1 MEKRFISLTWMV
13 GAIIFTALL
22 FIMAFPLQSM
32 ASENIKLIIDQEQV
46 EITPAPIIDNGRTLV
61 PIRLISEKLGAI
73 VNWDQD
79 NRTIHIQKGER
90 SVLLR
95 LDNRLIDFREVT
107 SIYSLA
113 DVAPKLIGDRTFVPL
128 RLVSNALGVSID
140 WDGNSR
146 TIYINSKESV
156 DFSPFFDITLPSVKP
171 GQNITGLTHLQLH
184 SVSGLPSNTAQ
195 VSFQLLDPNTGQ
207 GPVIAR
213 GINANGVYPW
223 LPDPAYS
230 GLRLLAAGL
239 YDQEGRFLA
248 GTVTPVQITV
258 NPQVTLTGI
267 AEAQQVSGT
276 LSIGVNANFLAEY
289 VKYEITHLDTGKVI
303 VSEEMDPQ
311 GAYSW
316 TPQLADNGNMAFR
329 ALAYDRLGQVYTS
342 SQINIKS
349 LVERKLEL
357 RGIAAGTVV
366 EKPVTLWLS
375 RNFPVTQVEYLMKN
389 VSTGEER
396 MLARFNGYSSYGW
409 FPGPEQAG
417 TWEVLAR
424 VYDTVGNSYT
434 SNPIVIQVTG
444 APKLLLEAVAPNQV
458 VTETLKLKSKA
469 NVPLS
474 SIEYRM
480 LTTDNKFKS
489 RLAGGSD
496 GGAEYTWT
504 PEKKDVGF
512 GKIQAVG
519 VTISGEQVISDAVPI
534 RVYLGTIHK
543 ATPII
548 VKDKFLEFAS
558 NLALNS
564 QGTTGMSAALQ
575 TAQAILETGW
585 GQQTPVDKY
594 TGQRSYNL
602 FGIKG
607 KGPAGSVTSNTW
619 EEYNGNAFR
628 VDAQFRAYQKPE
640 ESWLDHKRLLLTS
653 NRYEPYRAVM
663 HNSTQGAWAL
673 KRTGYATDSKYPLKL
688 IDIIKRYNLHQLDE
702 KGI

>member
-1 MEKRFISLTWMV
+1 MEIRLNRLSWMV
-13 GAIIFTALL
+13 GAIIFAILIFILAL
-22 FIMAFPLQSM
+22 PTQSM
-32 ASENIKLIIDQEQV
+32 AAENIKLIIDQEQV
-46 EITPAPIIDNGRTLV
+46 EITPAPIIENGRTLV
-61 PIRLISEKLGAI
+61 PIRLISEKLGAL
-73 VNWDQD
+73 VNWEQES
-79 NRTIHIQKGER
+79 RTIHIQKGER

-95 LDNRLIDFREVT
+95 LDNRLIDFRGVT
-107 SIYSLA
+107 PIYSLA

-146 TIYINSKESV
+146 TIKVNSKEAV
-156 DFSPFFDITLPSVKP
+156 DFSPFFDITLPSVQP
-171 GQNITGLTHLQLH
+171 GQNITGLVNLQLH

-213 GINANGVYPW
+213 GVNANGVYSW
-223 LPDPAYS
+223 LPDPTYS
-230 GLRLLAAGL
+230 GFRLLAAGL

-248 GTVTPVQITV
+248 GNVTPVQITV

-276 LSIGVNANFLAEY
+276 VSIGVNTNFLAEY

-303 VSEEMDPQ
+303 VTEEMDPQ
-311 GAYSW
+311 GTYSW
-316 TPQLADNGNMAFR
+316 TPQLADNGNTAFR

-357 RGIAAGTVV
+357 RGIAAGTTV

-375 RNFPVTQVEYLMKN
+375 RNFPVTKVEYLMKN
-389 VSTGEER
+389 VNTGEER
-396 MLARFNGYSSYGW
+396 MLAQFNSYSSYGW

-417 TWEVLAR
+417 TWEVMSK

-434 SNPIVIQVTG
+434 SNPIVIQITG

-458 VTETLKLKSKA
+458 LTETLKLKSKA

-504 PEKKDVGF
+504 PEKKDVGY

-519 VTISGEQVISDAVPI
+519 LTMSGEQIISDAVPVK
-534 RVYLGTIHK
+534 VYLGTIHK
-543 ATPII
+543 STPII
-548 VKDKFLEFAS
+548 EKDKFLDLAS
-558 NLALNS
+558 NLAVDS

-594 TGQRSYNL
+594 TGQLSYNL

-619 EEYNGNAFR
+619 EEYNGIAFR

-653 NRYEPYRAVM
+653 SRYEPYRAVM

>member
-1 MEKRFISLTWMV
+1 MEKRLNLLSSIV
-13 GAIIFTALL
+13 GAICFAALFFILAFTT
-22 FIMAFPLQSM
+22 PSM
-32 ASENIKLIIDQEQV
+32 AEENIKLIIDQKQI
-46 EITPAPIIDNGRTLV
+46 EITPSPIIDNGRTLV
-61 PIRLISEKLGAI
+61 PIRLISERLGAI
-73 VNWDQD
+73 VNWDQES
-79 NRTIHIQKGER
+79 RTILIQKGER

-95 LDNRLIDFREVT
+95 LDNRLIDFRGGT

-128 RLVSNALGVSID
+128 RLVSNALGVSIE

-146 TIYINSKESV
+146 TIYVDSKKSM
-156 DFSPFFDITLPSVKP
+156 DFSPFFDITLPSIQP
-171 GQNITGLTHLQLH
+171 GQNITGLINLKLH
-184 SVSGLPSNTAQ
+184 SVSGLPTNAAQ

-207 GPVIAR
+207 GPIIAR
-213 GINANGVYPW
+213 GSNATDVYTW

-239 YDQEGRFLA
+239 YDQEGNFLA
-248 GTVTPVQITV
+248 GNVTPVQIKI

-267 AEAQQVSGT
+267 AEGQQVGETVSMG
-276 LSIGVNANFLAEY
+276 INANFLAEY

-303 VSEEMDPQ
+303 ISEEMDPQ
-311 GAYSW
+311 GTYSW
-316 TPQLADNGNMAFR
+316 TPQLADNGNTALR
-329 ALAYDRLGQVYTS
+329 ALVYDRLGQVYTS
-342 SQINIKS
+342 PQINIKS
-349 LVERKLEL
+349 IVERKLEL
-357 RGIAAGTVV
+357 KGISSGVTV
-366 EKPVTLWLS
+366 EKPVTLSLF
-375 RNFPVTQVEYLMKN
+375 RNFPVTQVEYLMRN

-396 MLARFNGYSSYGW
+396 MIARFNGYSSYGW

-417 TWEVLAR
+417 TWEIVSK
-424 VYDTVGNSYT
+424 VNDTVGNNYT
-434 SNPIVIQVTG
+434 SNPIIIQVTG

-458 VTETLKLKSKA
+458 LTETLKLKSKA

-480 LTTDNKFKS
+480 LTTDNKVKS

-496 GGAEYTWT
+496 AGAEYIWT
-504 PEKKDVGF
+504 PEKKDVGS

-519 VTISGEQVISDAVPI
+519 ITITGEQIISDAVPVK
-534 RVYLGTIHK
+534 VYLGTIHK
-543 ATPII
+543 STPII
-548 VKDKFLEFAS
+548 EKDKFLDLAS
-558 NLALNS
+558 NLAVDS

-594 TGQRSYNL
+594 TGQLSYNL

-607 KGPAGSVTSNTW
+607 KGPAGSVISNTW
-619 EEYNGNAFR
+619 EEYNGIAFR

-640 ESWLDHKRLLLTS
+640 ESWLDHKSLLLTS
-653 NRYEPYRAVM
+653 SRYEPYRAVM